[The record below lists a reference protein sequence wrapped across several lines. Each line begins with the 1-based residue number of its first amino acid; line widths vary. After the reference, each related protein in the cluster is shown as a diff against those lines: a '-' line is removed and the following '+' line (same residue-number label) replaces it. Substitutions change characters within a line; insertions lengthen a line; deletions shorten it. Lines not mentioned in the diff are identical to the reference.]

1 MRDFAFH
8 RPPSLADAVALLR
21 GNDAAKLLAGGQSL
35 LPVMKLD
42 LAEPADL
49 VSLAAIAASP
59 GGAGLRQIRA
69 EPADPARPGEPARLV
84 VGALVTHDEVSG
96 SPEVRR
102 LIPGLAALTAGIGD
116 AQVRNRG
123 TIGGSLAHAD
133 PAADYPAAV
142 LALGA
147 TIETD
152 RRRIAADDF
161 FTGLF
166 STALAADEIIT
177 AVHFPVPE
185 RCAYA
190 KFPHRASKYA
200 VVGVMVA
207 RSPAGGGVRVAV
219 TGAGTRAFR
228 LPALEAAL
236 GKHFAPDAV
245 SGAGVA
251 ASGAGG
257 DAAARGA
264 NTAHAADTDLRSDA
278 EASAEYRAHLVN
290 VMARRAIQ
298 ACL

>member
-8 RPPSLADAVALLR
+8 RPRSVAEAVALLH
-21 GNDAAKLLAGGQSL
+21 GKESAKLLAGGQSL

-42 LAEPADL
+42 LAEPTDL
-49 VSLAAIAASP
+49 VSLAAISVSSASAAGAANLGDP
-59 GGAGLRQIRA
+59 RHPDGAGLRQIRVEDGSA
-69 EPADPARPGEPARLV
+69 GDAGRLV
-84 VGALVTHDEVSG
+84 IGALATHDRVSA
-96 SPEVRR
+96 SAEVRR
-102 LIPGLAALTAGIGD
+102 LIPGLAELAAGIGD

-147 TIETD
+147 TVETD

-185 RCAYA
+185 RCAYV
-190 KFPHRASKYA
+190 KFPHRASKFA

-207 RSPAGGGVRVAV
+207 RFAASQGTAAAVRVAV
-219 TGAGTRAFR
+219 TGAAQKTFR
-228 LPALEAAL
+228 LPALETALAAR
-236 GKHFAPDAV
+236 FTPDA
-245 SGAGVA
+245 AGQGVLA
-251 ASGAGG
+251 
-257 DAAARGA
+257 DAAAGI
-264 NTAHAADTDLRSDA
+264 LRSDG
-278 EASAEYRAHLVN
+278 EASAEYRAHLVT

-298 ACL
+298 ACA

>member
-1 MRDFAFH
+1 MRDFQFH
-8 RPPSLADAVALLR
+8 RPKSVADAVALLR
-21 GNDAAKLLAGGQSL
+21 ASDSAKLLAGGQSL

-42 LAEPADL
+42 LAEPTDL
-49 VSLAAIAASP
+49 VSLAAIAAAPGGGGSP
-59 GGAGLRQIRA
+59 GSQALREIRT
-69 EPADPARPGEPARLV
+69 EPADPADSAGHRDPGRLV
-84 VGALVTHDEVSG
+84 IGALVTHDEVST
-96 SPEVRR
+96 SDVVRQ
-102 LIPGLAALTAGIGD
+102 LIPGLAALAAGIGD

-152 RRRIAADDF
+152 RRRIPADDF

-166 STALAADEIIT
+166 TTALAADEIIT

-185 RCAYA
+185 RSAYA

-200 VVGVMVA
+200 LVGVMVA
-207 RSPAGGGVRVAV
+207 KPRGSVAVRVAV
-219 TGAGTRAFR
+219 TGAGPKVFR

-236 GKHFAPDAV
+236 AARFTPDA
-245 SGAGVA
+245 AGRGVM
-251 ASGAGG
+251 AGLAPG
-257 DAAARGA
+257 
-264 NTAHAADTDLRSDA
+264 DLRSDG
-278 EASAEYRAHLVN
+278 EASAEYRAHLVT